1 MDRSLYFNLNIFL
14 FIREVIAPHAY
25 PILEDP
31 FVHILK
37 RLIDVSLLLQKA
49 IYSKVEKQGPFQGS
63 KQLINDSIIL
73 MNFVLN
79 RYKRLYTL
87 KLKQEKRFESVLQSR
102 NKPISK

>member
-25 PILEDP
+25 PRLEDP

-49 IYSKVEKQGPFQGS
+49 LYSKVEKQGTFRGS
-63 KQLINDSIIL
+63 EQLINDSIIFSNL
-73 MNFVLN
+73 SKKFLKEFVL
-79 RYKRLYTL
+79 
-87 KLKQEKRFESVLQSR
+87 
-102 NKPISK
+102 